1 MKISGRKNIKQV
13 SPLGGPAETPKPDKA
28 TEPTAAAK
36 SNSDNFNLS
45 DASKNLMKLKET
57 VDVMPEVRTERV
69 TEIKTALDDGQ
80 YHVQSEKIARKIVDE
95 SLSESLHRKT

>member
-13 SPLGGPAETPKPDKA
+13 SPLDGSAEPIKSEKA
-28 TEPTAAAK
+28 TEPEAAAK
-36 SNSDNFNLS
+36 DKADNLNLS

-69 TEIKTALDDGQ
+69 TEIKTAVDDGQ
-80 YHVQSEKIARKIVDE
+80 YHVQSEKIAKKLVNE
-95 SLSESLHRKT
+95 SLSESLSRKK